1 MLSKPHDYGKRLLP
15 VLIDRSAQTDHDR
28 VYASISTASDD
39 VVKGFRDITYKQL
52 SNAIDHAAF
61 WLDGQLGK
69 SQVDFETF
77 AYFGPRDL
85 RYPILTVA
93 AAKVGR
99 KVLLPSLLATLE
111 AQNFLA
117 PYTWLQ
123 SAIGSTE
130 GGIWPTSTV
139 SGEDWSYMYFHPLL
153 SARFEPRAANANANT
168 AVFELIVDRT
178 ATSETYTNLYSPGRK
193 WAIASPPATCG
204 RRTQT
209 RRSRTCGATPVAST
223 IWSYKWVRWSSTPRR
238 SNDAC
243 SRTRSC
249 MPRWSVG
256 RVGRARCYCWR
267 LRDTRTRT
275 ADGEKRCEKWCG
287 RRCGRVTSMPRSGRV
302 GRELVLIASADK
314 PFVRLGK
321 GSVDRRSRFKLYERE
336 IKNAHVAAAT

>member
-193 WAIASPPATCG
+193 WAIASPPATYPQKPHLWRYAG
-204 RRTQT
+204 RVDDLVVQMGEVELNAAPLERRLQSDPVVHAALVGWQG
-209 RRSRTCGATPVAST
+209 RSRSLLLLEIAGH
-223 IWSYKWVRWSSTPRR
+223 K
-238 SNDAC
+238 D
-243 SRTRSC
+243 
-249 MPRWSVG
+249 
-256 RVGRARCYCWR
+256 
-267 LRDTRTRT
+267 
-275 ADGEKRCEKWCG
+275 ADGGRGEAVREMVWPAVREGDEHAAKWTGGEGVGADCQRGQAVCETRQGKCG
-287 RRCGRVTSMPRSGRV
+287 SQKQVQAV
-302 GRELVLIASADK
+302 
-314 PFVRLGK
+314 
-321 GSVDRRSRFKLYERE
+321 
-336 IKNAHVAAAT
+336 